1 MKEKDSGYAEAKMLI
16 RKPAKEVFNAFIDP
30 QVTKKFW
37 FTKGSD
43 KLEANKKV
51 TWEWEMYGV
60 STTVDVK
67 EIIPNRKIVFEWDDP
82 PTTVEFKF
90 EELSNDSTYV
100 TVTEHGYK
108 ISGDELLAK
117 IKDSTGG
124 FTTVLDGLK
133 AYLEHDINLNL
144 IADKYP
150 DKISH
155 ENYA

>member
-1 MKEKDSGYAEAKMLI
+1 MKEKRSIYAEAKMLI
-16 RKPAKEVFNAFIDP
+16 RKPAKLVFDAFIDP
-30 QVTKKFW
+30 LKTKNFW

-43 KLEANKKV
+43 KLEENKKV

-60 STTVDVK
+60 SATIVVK
-67 EIIPNRKIVFEWDDP
+67 EIIPDKKIVIEWDDP
-82 PTTVEFKF
+82 PATVEFEF
-90 EELSNDSTYV
+90 DQLNSDSTYV
-100 TVTEHGYK
+100 TITESGLDLT
-108 ISGDELLAK
+108 GDELLAK

-144 IADKYP
+144 IADKFP
-150 DKISH
+150 DKITD

>member
-1 MKEKDSGYAEAKMLI
+1 MKVNDAKYAEAKMLI
-16 RKPAKEVFNAFIDP
+16 RKPAKEVFDAFIDP
-30 QVTKKFW
+30 LKTKNFW
-37 FTKGSD
+37 FTKGSN

-67 EIIPNRKIVFEWDDP
+67 EIIPDKKIVFEWDDP

-90 EELSNDSTYV
+90 EQLNYDSTYV
-100 TVTEHGYK
+100 TATESGYELT
-108 ISGDELLAK
+108 GDELLAK

-144 IADKYP
+144 IADKFP
-150 DKISH
+150 DKIRDK
-155 ENYA
+155 NYA